1 MTSDAGSSPTI
12 CGTNTGYHM
21 IVTAREDC
29 NVLTHYWTEGSPSF
43 SIRVSQIRYQT
54 QYRDSDL

>member
-43 SIRVSQIRYQT
+43 SIRVSQIRCKGDTLLRQ
-54 QYRDSDL
+54 

>member
-1 MTSDAGSSPTI
+1 MI

-43 SIRVSQIRYQT
+43 SIRVSQIRCQDVI
-54 QYRDSDL
+54 QRQ

>member
-12 CGTNTGYHM
+12 CGTNTGHHM

-43 SIRVSQIRYQT
+43 SIRVSQIRCPDAIQR
-54 QYRDSDL
+54 Q